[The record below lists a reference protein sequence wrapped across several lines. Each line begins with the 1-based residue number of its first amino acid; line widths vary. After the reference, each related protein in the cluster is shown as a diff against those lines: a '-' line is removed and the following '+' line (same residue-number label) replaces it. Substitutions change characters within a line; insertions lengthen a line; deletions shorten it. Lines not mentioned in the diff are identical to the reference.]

1 MNARL
6 VNGARG
12 EDVALEQIAQ
22 PLNSKLEKKAFYR
35 MVLFL
40 ALPIVGQ
47 NVIDAM
53 VTSADVVMLG
63 FVSQEALSAVS
74 LAGNVQFVLSLFL
87 FGMAT
92 GSAMLS
98 SQYWGKGDIRTI
110 EKVLGIALRF
120 SLAVGA
126 LFSVCA
132 LSIPQ
137 YLMRIFTPDEAL
149 ITEGIVYLRTVALT
163 YLFAGFTV
171 MYLNVMRSMERVSL
185 STVVYAVSFVTN
197 VALNALFIFVMRWG
211 AFGVALAT
219 LIARCVELVICI
231 IHAARNE
238 RFRVHISDIFAR
250 HGLLLKDFIHYS
262 LPAIGNDVVWGVAF
276 TMYSVIIGHLSS
288 DAVAAYSIVA
298 VARKLGT
305 VMCFALSAATAIIVG
320 KSLGADRFDE
330 AKAYAKRFLNLS
342 ILSALVGGVIILAL
356 IPVFMHMADLTENAR
371 GYLFGMLLINSYYVL
386 GQAINTTTI
395 CGIFRAGGDSRWGF
409 YCDIIDMWAVM
420 VPIGFLCAFV
430 LKLDVMW
437 VYFILCLDEFI
448 KLPFNIVHYRRRGW
462 LKNITR
468 EMT

>member
-1 MNARL
+1 MRMLTTARE
-6 VNGARG
+6 G
-12 EDVALEQIAQ
+12 EVITLAQIAQ

-47 NVIDAM
+47 NLIDAM

-74 LAGNVQFVLSLFL
+74 LAGNIQFVMSLFM

-110 EKVLGIALRF
+110 EKILGIALRF
-120 SLAVGA
+120 SLSVGA
-126 LFSVCA
+126 VFTVAA
-132 LSIPQ
+132 LAVPHL
-137 YLMRIFTPDEAL
+137 LMRIFTPDPVL
-149 ITEGIVYLRTVALT
+149 IAEGVVYLRTVAFT
-163 YLFAGFTV
+163 YIFSGFTV

-185 STVVYAVSFVTN
+185 STAVYAISFITN
-197 VALNALFIFVMRWG
+197 VALNAFFIFVMKWG
-211 AFGVALAT
+211 ALGVALAT
-219 LIARCVELVICI
+219 LIARAVELAICVT
-231 IHAARNE
+231 HAARNE
-238 RFRVHISDIFAR
+238 RFRVHISDIFAK
-250 HGLLLKDFIHYS
+250 HGVLLKDFIKYS
-262 LPAIGNDVVWGVAF
+262 LPAMGNDVVWGVGF

-305 VMCFALSAATAIIVG
+305 VMCFALSSATSIIVG
-320 KSLGADRFDE
+320 KSLGANRMDE
-330 AKAYAKRFLNLS
+330 ANEYAKRFLNLS
-342 ILSALVGGVIILAL
+342 ILSALVGGAIIGAL
-356 IPVFMHMADLTENAR
+356 IPVFMHMADLTETAR
-371 GYLFGMLLINSYYVL
+371 GYLFGMLLINTYYVL

-395 CGIFRAGGDSRWGF
+395 CGIFRAGGDSKWGF
-409 YCDIIDMWAVM
+409 YCDIIDLWVVM

-430 LKLDVMW
+430 LKLPVMW

-448 KLPFNIVHYRRRGW
+448 KMPFNIVHYRKRGW

-468 EMT
+468 EMA